1 MTIVQYGKMLKLL
14 DEYQTEFHEHIHMI
28 MCIQAANKFL
38 EEILNFHSLE
48 LELIDEG
55 RFFGIWDAKG
65 TINRIRNTD
74 HYKVYI
80 QPLPRFASEVY
91 LRELASY
98 DCKHLIEQLWDYTTV
113 FKE

>member
-14 DEYQTEFHEHIHMI
+14 EEYQTEFHEHIHMI

-38 EEILNFHSLE
+38 EEIWNFYSLE
-48 LELIDEG
+48 RIDEG
-55 RFFGIWDAKG
+55 RFFEIWDAKG
-65 TINRIRNTD
+65 TINRIRDTA

-80 QPLPRFASEVY
+80 QPLPRFVVEVY